1 MQFSGR
7 LILVA
12 AGASSLAQVVD
23 LNSNNTCTN
32 LPEFPTA
39 ISGASGG
46 VIEGSPMICGERGRA
61 YGQYSDEDQNECY
74 AYDKSSQ
81 AWKFHAYLKEKRRH
95 HSSVVMNGALWVL
108 GGYSAL
114 YHFDTT
120 EYIYANGT
128 VVAGPNLPTANH
140 GHCSVT
146 LHDGKIMIIGGYK
159 VRQLNTVQIFSPKN
173 NSFIQGPSLINRRY
187 HLACALFFSPMHDN
201 RPVVLSAGGSGLST
215 AEVLDY
221 TTENAVWQESKLI
234 CQ

>member
-1 MQFSGR
+1 M
-7 LILVA
+7 
-12 AGASSLAQVVD
+12 
-23 LNSNNTCTN
+23 
-32 LPEFPTA
+32 
-39 ISGASGG
+39 
-46 VIEGSPMICGERGRA
+46 
-61 YGQYSDEDQNECY
+61 
-74 AYDKSSQ
+74 
-81 AWKFHAYLKEKRRH
+81 
-95 HSSVVMNGALWVL
+95 L
-108 GGYSAL
+108 GGNDNY
-114 YHFDTT
+114 YHLDTT

-128 VVAGPNLPTANH
+128 VVAGPNLPTTNH

-159 VRQLNTVQIFSPKN
+159 FRQLNTVLIFSPKN

-234 CQ
+234 CR